1 MCVGVYDLWQH
12 APVSKP
18 ILHSAAITS
27 IVLNDTEGY
36 FVTGY
41 ADGEIKVS
49 QCYIGMVQPAIHLT
63 YSGTCNT
70 IAYVPAQISLVH
82 SYS

>member
-1 MCVGVYDLWQH
+1 MLDTVLNWCCVGVYDLRQH
-12 APVSKP
+12 VPVSKP

-49 QCYIGMVQPAIHLT
+49 QYYHIMI
-63 YSGTCNT
+63 
-70 IAYVPAQISLVH
+70 
-82 SYS
+82 

>member
-1 MCVGVYDLWQH
+1 MYLCPVTVCMVGVFLDTVPYIGVYDLRQH

-18 ILHSAAITS
+18 ILHSAGITS

-49 QCYIGMVQPAIHLT
+49 CYQIRECVAL
-63 YSGTCNT
+63 
-70 IAYVPAQISLVH
+70 YV
-82 SYS
+82 

>member
-1 MCVGVYDLWQH
+1 MCVGVYDLRQH

-49 QCYIGMVQPAIHLT
+49 QCYIAMVQPTIHLT
-63 YSGTCNT
+63 YSSTCNT
-70 IAYVPAQISLVH
+70 RAYIPVQISLVD